1 MGSSEM
7 KAGCNLLLLLSG
19 ERNVSSFPSSDRNVS
34 EKARLGESRQSLE
47 IGVADSII
55 TYEKWLKSIIQEK
68 GQPLQ
73 KQTQIAR
80 MTKLQNGE
88 EE

>member
-19 ERNVSSFPSSDRNVS
+19 ERNASSFPSSDRNVS
-34 EKARLGESRQSLE
+34 EKARLGESLE
-47 IGVADSII
+47 ISVADSII

-80 MTKLQNGE
+80 MSKLQNGE